1 MPFRV
6 IASVAAAVLLMV
18 AGSAPVSAETQ
29 TTRDAKG
36 DVVYWESS
44 TQTGGVRSANVD
56 ILRTRVRYENGSLVI
71 RTLFQNLTA
80 RNTTVTK
87 WVTSL
92 HTYRFDTNPDRR
104 GYEYL
109 IFDARGENLN
119 RKRPGADR
127 YVACEGLSWRANLDT
142 DITTLV
148 IPRSCFREGERRVM
162 KSKFEIHQTGPGRTP
177 AGEGSYYMDTLEDT
191 TVTGYVRHSQ
201 TS

>member
-1 MPFRV
+1 MLFRA
-6 IASVAAAVLLMV
+6 ITSFAAAALLMV
-18 AGSAPVSAETQ
+18 AGSAPAGAETQ

-56 ILRTRVRYENGSLVI
+56 ILRTRVVYENGSLIV
-71 RTLFQNLTA
+71 RTLFRDLTE

-92 HTYRFDTNPDRR
+92 HNYRFDTNPDHR

-109 IFDARGENLN
+109 IFDARGENLD

-127 YVACEGLSWRANLDT
+127 YVPCEGLSWRANLDT

-148 IPRSCFREGERRVM
+148 IPRSCFREDERRVV
-162 KSKFEIHQTGPGRTP
+162 KTRFDIRQTGPGRTP

-191 TVTGYVRHSQ
+191 IVTGYVRHSR